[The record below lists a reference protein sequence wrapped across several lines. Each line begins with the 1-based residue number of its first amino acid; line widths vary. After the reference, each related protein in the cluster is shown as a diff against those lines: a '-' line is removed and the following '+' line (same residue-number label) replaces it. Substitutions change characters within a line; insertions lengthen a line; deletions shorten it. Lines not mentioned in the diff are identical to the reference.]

1 MAIWT
6 SVLSAVP
13 SIGMLPT
20 STTLLLLRHGQSEWN
35 AVRRWQ
41 GSADTP
47 LTSLGRRQALA
58 AADRLLDLDID
69 FCGPWTSDLGR
80 AASTASVIASVV
92 GLGPTIPDRRLRE
105 ASAGEWEGLTP
116 DEIELRYPGWLGAH
130 RRPTTFEP
138 FEGVVSRALESLRA
152 IAASV
157 ESPDRVPLVIT
168 HSGVI
173 RSVIRHLGR
182 SDTRIA
188 NLCGVWLTIDRA
200 ASPIERPPDDID
212 INPIDAIDRRG
223 ISVGD
228 LFDPGGIVVSG
239 IDVPGEDPRQ

>member
-1 MAIWT
+1 
-6 SVLSAVP
+6 
-13 SIGMLPT
+13 MLRT

-35 AVRRWQ
+35 AERRWQ

-47 LTSLGRRQALA
+47 LTPLGRRQALA
-58 AADRLLDLDID
+58 AAERLRDLDVQ
-69 FCGPWTSDLGR
+69 FCGPWASDLSR
-80 AASTASVIASVV
+80 AASTASTIASAI
-92 GLGPTIPDRRLRE
+92 GLGSTIADRRLRE

-116 DEIELRYPGWLGAH
+116 DQIEVQYPGWLEAH
-130 RRPTTFEP
+130 RRPASFEP
-138 FEGVVSRALESLRA
+138 FEQVVKRTIASLRA

-157 ESPDRVPLVIT
+157 ESRGAVPLVVT

-173 RSVIRHLGR
+173 RSLMRHLGE

-188 NLCGVWLTIDRA
+188 NLAGVWLTIDFTD
-200 ASPIERPPDDID
+200 S
-212 INPIDAIDRRG
+212 AIGGSTELLDPRGTLDSLDTGG

-239 IDVPGEDPRQ
+239 IDIPGEDPR